1 MLKFLTVLDI
11 NTVMYLERRLQMD
24 YEKYFDEILKILYD
38 LHSHHQA
45 NDIPIG
51 VKGEAILLLTLVHR
65 GGYAL
70 PGELAKDINVST
82 ARIAAILK
90 SVEKKGLIKREID
103 TNDRRKILVT
113 ITPEGQLFADARKD
127 EIFTFWK
134 KFMDFIG
141 EEDVLHSIRIL
152 KKVHSFVHTTDLCP
166 MNFNA

>member
-1 MLKFLTVLDI
+1 
-11 NTVMYLERRLQMD
+11 MD
-24 YEKYFDEILKILYD
+24 YEKYFDEILKLLYD

-45 NDIPIG
+45 NDIPISA
-51 VKGEAILLLTLVHR
+51 KGEVFLLLTLAHR

-90 SVEKKGLIKREID
+90 SIEKKGLIKREID
-103 TNDRRKILVT
+103 ANDRRKILVT
-113 ITPEGQLFADARKD
+113 ITPAGQSFADARKED
-127 EIFTFWK
+127 IFIFWK

-152 KKVHSFVHTTDLCP
+152 KKVHSFVHTTDICP
-166 MNFNA
+166 IKFNA